1 MSVVRDTFSTER
13 KFSKNGETND
23 HIPYNKISNF
33 DTEDPHLLL
42 KLILDINH
50 DDIYQGL
57 KNLFSSF
64 LFFKR
69 LKNLFPLFS

>member
-13 KFSKNGETND
+13 KFSKNEETNN

-33 DTEDPHLLL
+33 DTEDLHLLL
-42 KLILDINH
+42 KLILDIKY

-64 LFFKR
+64 LFFKQ
-69 LKNLFPLFS
+69 LKNQFPLFS